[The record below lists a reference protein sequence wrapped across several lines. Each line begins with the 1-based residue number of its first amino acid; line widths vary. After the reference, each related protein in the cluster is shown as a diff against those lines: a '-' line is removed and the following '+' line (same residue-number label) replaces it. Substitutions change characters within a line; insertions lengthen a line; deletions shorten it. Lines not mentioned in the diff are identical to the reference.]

1 MLGHY
6 LTMAVRSFA
15 RHKLYSLINTVGLA
29 LGLACVIFIV
39 LFVRYETSYDRWIP
53 DSSSLYRI
61 ELTLNLP
68 GLKPAK
74 TALTPFP
81 IADAMREGI
90 PGVTAATRLR
100 PRGATLWVGN
110 RSFVESVDV
119 ADSNFFQV
127 IRLPLL
133 EGNPGRVLAQ
143 PESLVLAQDTAR
155 KFFGNANPMGRM
167 VSVRW
172 TQCARAD
179 ADCKPQSVALMVTGI
194 MRNVP
199 SNSQLTAT
207 VVAPNTSIFRWSPQE
222 EQTWLTASWYS
233 YVKLAPGVDPR
244 AVLARLRLIMD
255 QAMAPGLA
263 KRSLKG
269 PGSSV
274 FGPHLTAFR
283 DVHLDSSGYWQN
295 MTPAGSRITVYGTAV
310 IGLLILLVACFNF
323 MNLTTARATLRAR
336 EISLRKCVGASRRQ
350 LIAQLLAESVV
361 LALCSL
367 TLALVLVE
375 VLLPVFDGFL
385 ERPIAFHYLADWPI
399 SLMVLGIAV
408 GAGLLSG
415 SYPALILSG
424 FRPGSLLRTGGS
436 GQLGSGRLR
445 SALVVL
451 QFAVSIGLGI
461 AAIVAARQISFA
473 RGIDVGFDPYNVV
486 VMTTPYPHTQ
496 SFIEAVRKQAGVLGT
511 ALSDSDGVP
520 FAQEYAHGHPLG
532 LVRVPGRPGTT
543 LMSMMKVGPNFP
555 PLYRIPLLAG
565 RLVSDTRSEDT
576 LTDSFSPQYA
586 GHSILI
592 NAAAAA
598 RLGYTPRQAI
608 GKTIIF
614 DLNPVRIVG
623 VLANIKDSG
632 ALDPVKPMVFLN
644 DRFNMQTISIRLSGH
659 DTAATLA
666 FIDRTWRTFAPLST
680 PQHYFLSARYGLLYR
695 SYQKQGV
702 MLEIFVGVAIIIAVL
717 GLFGLT
723 VFTAE
728 RRTKEI
734 GIRKVSGARTHDI
747 VRLMLWR
754 ISVPV
759 LLANLIAWPAAYYFL
774 RGWLDG
780 YAYRISLDPA
790 YFLAGGAVALAI
802 AWVTVLAHTLHL
814 ARTTAAHALRYE

>member
-1 MLGHY
+1 M
-6 LTMAVRSFA
+6 
-15 RHKLYSLINTVGLA
+15 
-29 LGLACVIFIV
+29 
-39 LFVRYETSYDRWIP
+39 
-53 DSSSLYRI
+53 
-61 ELTLNLP
+61 
-68 GLKPAK
+68 
-74 TALTPFP
+74 TP
-81 IADAMREGI
+81 
-90 PGVTAATRLR
+90 
-100 PRGATLWVGN
+100 
-110 RSFVESVDV
+110 
-119 ADSNFFQV
+119 
-127 IRLPLL
+127 
-133 EGNPGRVLAQ
+133 
-143 PESLVLAQDTAR
+143 
-155 KFFGNANPMGRM
+155 
-167 VSVRW
+167 
-172 TQCARAD
+172 
-179 ADCKPQSVALMVTGI
+179 
-194 MRNVP
+194 
-199 SNSQLTAT
+199 
-207 VVAPNTSIFRWSPQE
+207 
-222 EQTWLTASWYS
+222 
-233 YVKLAPGVDPR
+233 
-244 AVLARLRLIMD
+244 
-255 QAMAPGLA
+255 
-263 KRSLKG
+263 
-269 PGSSV
+269 
-274 FGPHLTAFR
+274 FR

-350 LIAQLLAESVV
+350 LIAQLLGESVA

-367 TLALVLVE
+367 ALALVLVE
-375 VLLPVFDGFL
+375 VLLPAFADFL
-385 ERPIAFHYLADWPI
+385 QRPIAFHYLADWPI
-399 SLMVLGIAV
+399 SLMVLGIAM

-436 GQLGSGRLR
+436 GQPGSGRLR

-473 RGIDVGFDPYNVV
+473 RRIDVGFDPYNIVI
-486 VMTTPYPHTQ
+486 MRTPYPHTQ
-496 SFIEAVRKQAGVLGT
+496 SFIEAVRKRAGVLGT
-511 ALSDSDGVP
+511 ALSDSNGMP

-565 RLVSDTRSEDT
+565 RLVSDARSEDT
-576 LTDSFSPQYA
+576 LTDSFSPQYT

-598 RLGYTPRQAI
+598 RLGYTPKQAI

-614 DLNPVRIVG
+614 DLNAVRIVG
-623 VLANIKDSG
+623 VLGNIKDSG

-644 DRFNMQTISIRLSGH
+644 DRFHMQTISIRISGH
-659 DTAATLA
+659 DTPATLT

-695 SYQKQGV
+695 SYQRQGV
-702 MLEIFVGVAIIIAVL
+702 MLEIFVGVAVIIAVL

-734 GIRKVSGARTHDI
+734 GIRKVSGARTRDI

-754 ISVPV
+754 IAAPV
-759 LLANLIAWPAAYYFL
+759 LVANVIAWPVAYLYL
-774 RGWLDG
+774 RHWLDG
-780 YAYRISLDPA
+780 YAYRIALNPV
-790 YFLAGGAVALAI
+790 YFVAAGAVALLI
-802 AWVTVLAHTLHL
+802 AWATVYANTLRL
-814 ARTTAAHALRYE
+814 ARTSPVHALRYE